1 MTGVIGILSEM
12 MTDVVFAFQIEVTH
26 LLAGFVRRH
35 MPAQT
40 EALDADIR
48 RGHNTNV
55 QAGVSF

>member
-12 MTDVVFAFQIEVTH
+12 MTDVVFTFQIEVTH

-55 QAGVSF
+55 QAGGSL